1 MTGKLASISRDRLI
15 DDVTRQPYFL
25 GLINLTDAEFD
36 ERYRDRLDAGM
47 QADVV
52 ITTGER
58 TALQFIVSPLS
69 DSLNTS
75 FRD

>member
-25 GLINLTDAEFD
+25 GLINLTDAELD
-36 ERYRDRLDAGM
+36 ERYRDRLVAGM

-52 ITTGER
+52 IATGER
-58 TALQFIVSPLS
+58 TALEYIMSPLT
-69 DSLNTS
+69 DALHTS